1 MNSQPETPG
10 EEISRDQEPHTKNG
24 QASNTITAN
33 QVDALIA
40 AYGEEKKRSAD
51 YLNKLKYMQA
61 DFENYRKRVD
71 RQIEEA
77 KRTSNERL
85 VMDLL
90 EVMDELE
97 LAVSNGKACESA
109 TITEGVEM
117 TLKKLRKILEAEG
130 VKPIESVGKKF
141 DPDLYSV
148 ICTAPREDVEESTVL
163 EELRKGYI
171 MNGKVIRPSMVKI
184 SIRNSGSKNNKEN
197 GNLKEEKNNE

>member
-1 MNSQPETPG
+1 MNSQPETSG
-10 EEISRDQEPHTKNG
+10 EETSHDKEPHSKDV
-24 QASNTITAN
+24 QESNTITAK
-33 QVDALIA
+33 QVDALIV

-51 YLNKLKYMQA
+51 YLNRLKYMQA

-184 SIRNSGSKNNKEN
+184 SIRSSASKNNKEN
-197 GNLKEEKNNE
+197 DNLKEEKNNE

>member
-1 MNSQPETPG
+1 MNSQPETSG
-10 EEISRDQEPHTKNG
+10 EETSHDKEPHSKDV
-24 QASNTITAN
+24 QESNTITAK
-33 QVDALIA
+33 QVDALIV

-51 YLNKLKYMQA
+51 YLNRLKYMQA

-184 SIRNSGSKNNKEN
+184 SIRSSASKNNKEN
-197 GNLKEEKNNE
+197 DNSKEEKNNE

>member
-1 MNSQPETPG
+1 MNSQPETPNEDIG
-10 EEISRDQEPHTKNG
+10 NDQEPRHRDG
-24 QASNTITAN
+24 QPLNTITAK

-40 AYGEEKKRSAD
+40 AYAEEKKRSED

-71 RQIEEA
+71 RQIEEV

-97 LAVSNGKACESA
+97 LAVSNSKACESA
-109 TITEGVEM
+109 ALTEGVEM
-117 TLKKLRKILEAEG
+117 TLKKLRKTLEAEG
-130 VKPIESVGKKF
+130 VKHIESVGKKF
-141 DPDLYSV
+141 DPDLDSV
-148 ICTAPREDVEESTVL
+148 ISTAPNEDVEESTVL

-171 MNGKVIRPSMVKI
+171 MNGRVIRPSMVKI
-184 SIRNSGSKNNKEN
+184 SIRSSGLKNNKDN
-197 GNLKEEKNNE
+197 DNLKEEKNNE